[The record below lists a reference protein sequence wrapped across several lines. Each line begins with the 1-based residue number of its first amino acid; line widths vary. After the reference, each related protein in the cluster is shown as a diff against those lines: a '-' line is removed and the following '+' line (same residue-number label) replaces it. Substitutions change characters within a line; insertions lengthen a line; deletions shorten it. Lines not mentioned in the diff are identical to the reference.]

1 MNINNPIVSDKELLS
16 FYKQIGKNVKKCREE
31 KGMTQLDLS
40 QAMGYQSVSLVSK
53 AEIVLENVH
62 FGIKHLYFIS
72 KILDVELSSLIEF
85 KKYTY

>member
-1 MNINNPIVSDKELLS
+1 MNINNPIVSDEELLS

-53 AEIVLENVH
+53 AEIVIENVH
-62 FGIKHLYFIS
+62 FGLKHLYSIS
-72 KILDVELSSLIEF
+72 KILDVELSYL
-85 KKYTY
+85 TDLDD

>member
-72 KILDVELSSLIEF
+72 KILDVELSSLIELN
-85 KKYTY
+85 K